1 MLICRK
7 REKNQNLI
15 KKILKMIKKVLKVRR
30 GKNIKIDY
38 NKVIIKKLIIFNR
51 NNRFITKKIFL
62 VLLIRMLKILLNNNL
77 ISIISKTKT
86 RVKSLNWIKKIKKN
100 EKIKIKNFKKKN
112 WIMIFQLINL
122 F

>member
-86 RVKSLNWIKKIKKN
+86 RVKSLN
-100 EKIKIKNFKKKN
+100 
-112 WIMIFQLINL
+112 
-122 F
+122 